1 MPAYSG
7 SRLIFGY
14 ENFRK
19 SGGINAGQRRD
30 ANLNWVELAWDLR
43 RRAEVVR
50 SEGVAQT
57 EMNNASFRDNSAHPN
72 LAKSE
77 PANHFHEVV
86 LLVNGEE
93 IWLQDES
100 FRATE
105 IAPE

>member
-1 MPAYSG
+1 M
-7 SRLIFGY
+7 
-14 ENFRK
+14 
-19 SGGINAGQRRD
+19 
-30 ANLNWVELAWDLR
+30 
-43 RRAEVVR
+43 VR

-57 EMNNASFRDNSAHPN
+57 EMNNASFRDDSAHPN

-77 PANHFHEVV
+77 PSDDFHEVV

>member
-1 MPAYSG
+1 M
-7 SRLIFGY
+7 
-14 ENFRK
+14 
-19 SGGINAGQRRD
+19 
-30 ANLNWVELAWDLR
+30 ELAWDLR

-57 EMNNASFRDNSAHPN
+57 EMNDGLFRDDSVHPN

-77 PANHFHEVV
+77 PADDFHEVV
-86 LLVNGEE
+86 LLVNGKE